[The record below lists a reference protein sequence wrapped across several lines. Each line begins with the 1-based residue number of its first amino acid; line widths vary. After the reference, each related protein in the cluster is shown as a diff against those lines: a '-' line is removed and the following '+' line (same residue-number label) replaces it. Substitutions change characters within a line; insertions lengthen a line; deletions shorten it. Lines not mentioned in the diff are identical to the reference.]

1 MRFCWVFSVTAPGRS
16 GHRKVTRSSQYQL
29 RFWRRKRPGAVPSTL
44 GVFENCPLDPGFA
57 GIPVR
62 VLNSP
67 YVVLAVA
74 PDSLSRSLIS
84 RATLPRLPPFSQPPT
99 DQQEQPVHHITSPQT
114 STTTTHT
121 PPNTTQIPGFPS
133 KFRTQ
138 KTFVPVHF
146 APRPL
151 SPSSVRSVTR

>member
-1 MRFCWVFSVTAPGRS
+1 M
-16 GHRKVTRSSQYQL
+16 TRPSQYQL

-67 YVVLAVA
+67 HVILAVA

-121 PPNTTQIPGFPS
+121 PQHNTDPGFPLKVPYAKS
-133 KFRTQ
+133 FCPCAFR
-138 KTFVPVHF
+138 P
-146 APRPL
+146 
-151 SPSSVRSVTR
+151 SPSLALFCRISNTVATCKPLRDRQRTKEE